1 MKCRGGFTCTDTESD
16 SLLMVMVCNCPL
28 ARLLALLL
36 NTSASLPPSSLYLTS
51 SASSHENT
59 HQRTEGYIS
68 DLTEKKGKL
77 VRASERG
84 LRLKH
89 HYLKS
94 FFSFF
99 LETASSCRVI
109 FTDGVNTLNP
119 SKINLSTFKKC
130 LFFLLILI
138 Y

>member
-1 MKCRGGFTCTDTESD
+1 MYSALRTNIYMSRYYGACLVTCRDTESD
-16 SLLMVMVCNCPL
+16 SLLMVTVCSCPL

-59 HQRTEGYIS
+59 HQRTGGFIS
-68 DLTEKKGKL
+68 NLTTKGKL

-94 FFSFF
+94 FFFF
-99 LETASSCRVI
+99 FPGNGLVVSR
-109 FTDGVNTLNP
+109 
-119 SKINLSTFKKC
+119 NLH
-130 LFFLLILI
+130 
-138 Y
+138 